1 MFRCVQTTNKKKEM
15 SVFVRHVWSSS
26 SPHLWDLAGGRN
38 LSSSFATGIVV
49 IVVHVPV
56 TQHHTTQ
63 LVVTNCTLLNT
74 TTKSHRTSRSKTWSY
89 HKTTNTWTNNRRRNL
104 SICIINLFTFIRHRL
119 VFDLTIVAI
128 SVAISAVIH
137 WLQASFG
144 DVTFLFIARR
154 SSVLHISRLW
164 SLDYR
169 RHSGTLRP
177 YLLRGVKLVTLG
189 FGVGARVCLYVT
201 NNAMASVAI

>member
-74 TTKSHRTSRSKTWSY
+74 TTKSHRTSRSKTWLY

-119 VFDLTIVAI
+119 VFDLTIVA
-128 SVAISAVIH
+128 V
-137 WLQASFG
+137 
-144 DVTFLFIARR
+144 
-154 SSVLHISRLW
+154 SVLHISRLW

-169 RHSGTLRP
+169 RHSGTLRS
-177 YLLRGVKLVTLG
+177 YLLRVVRPSSISAVCDPLITGVIRGRYVPIYCAALNWSHWDSELVPGYACTSLTTQW
-189 FGVGARVCLYVT
+189 LL
-201 NNAMASVAI
+201 